1 MVIFMNLP
9 PFGTVNHVAGA
20 PTTAGKTQF
29 AASKSCIWR
38 ASLLAALFVML
49 PFMLRAESPAG
60 PVLALSTTSVSFNN
74 VALGSA
80 TASQTVTLTSSG
92 TTPLTISGGYMT
104 GAVVFSVSGS
114 SLPLTLN
121 PGQTKTL
128 TVSFDPKV
136 AGTKSGTVTL
146 ISNAAPGSAKIALS
160 GTAVAAGLTLS
171 ANSVSFNN
179 VTLGSATT
187 TQTVTVTSSGTV
199 PLTISAGTLSGA
211 VVFGMSGMS
220 FPVTLNPGQ
229 TATLTVSFDPKV
241 AGTRS
246 GTVTLTSNTA
256 VRTATIALSG
266 TTGTGTTTPGLQ
278 LSSGNLSFGDVALN
292 TPATQEVTITSSG
305 TAPLTL
311 SAGQAQGTGFSIS
324 GISFPVTLNPGQT
337 ATLSVEFD
345 PTAANPESGSVSLT
359 TNTSAG
365 TAMITLSGTGTAASN
380 EINLNWSAPT
390 DSSDP
395 AVGYNIC
402 RAVGTSPTCL
412 KVNSTLDTATSYT
425 DTTVVSGTA
434 YTYYVSSVDGMDN
447 ESAPSNPF
455 TVVVP

>member
-1 MVIFMNLP
+1 
-9 PFGTVNHVAGA
+9 
-20 PTTAGKTQF
+20 
-29 AASKSCIWR
+29 
-38 ASLLAALFVML
+38 
-49 PFMLRAESPAG
+49 
-60 PVLALSTTSVSFNN
+60 
-74 VALGSA
+74 
-80 TASQTVTLTSSG
+80 
-92 TTPLTISGGYMT
+92 
-104 GAVVFSVSGS
+104 
-114 SLPLTLN
+114 
-121 PGQTKTL
+121 
-128 TVSFDPKV
+128 
-136 AGTKSGTVTL
+136 
-146 ISNAAPGSAKIALS
+146 
-160 GTAVAAGLTLS
+160 
-171 ANSVSFNN
+171 
-179 VTLGSATT
+179 
-187 TQTVTVTSSGTV
+187 
-199 PLTISAGTLSGA
+199 
-211 VVFGMSGMS
+211 
-220 FPVTLNPGQ
+220 
-229 TATLTVSFDPKV
+229 
-241 AGTRS
+241 
-246 GTVTLTSNTA
+246 VTLTSNTA

-380 EINLNWSAPT
+380 EINLNWSAPA

>member
-9 PFGTVNHVAGA
+9 PFGTVNHVADA

-92 TTPLTISGGYMT
+92 TAPLTISGGYMT

-146 ISNAAPGSAKIALS
+146 TSNAPPGSATIALS

-171 ANSVSFNN
+171 SNSVSFNN
-179 VTLGSATT
+179 VALGSATT

-211 VVFGMSGMS
+211 VVFGMSGM
-220 FPVTLNPGQ
+220 
-229 TATLTVSFDPKV
+229 
-241 AGTRS
+241 
-246 GTVTLTSNTA
+246 
-256 VRTATIALSG
+256 
-266 TTGTGTTTPGLQ
+266 
-278 LSSGNLSFGDVALN
+278 
-292 TPATQEVTITSSG
+292 
-305 TAPLTL
+305 
-311 SAGQAQGTGFSIS
+311 
-324 GISFPVTLNPGQT
+324 SFPVTLNPGQT

-380 EINLNWSAPT
+380 EINLNWSAPA